1 MDEGRYLYCII
12 EENEPKTFGP
22 LGIGGRGDELVT
34 VLCDGLACVV
44 SSSPITKY
52 RIMREYTMAHYR
64 AIEKVMENYAVLP
77 IRFSTI
83 AESDQEIIEQ
93 VLRPRRDEFKRLL
106 HWISGKESVEVRA
119 SFTNMDAVFQELLQ
133 ASQSL
138 QTIKATAAAKP
149 AAAAYYD
156 RIEIG
161 RTVQAMIKEKRR
173 TTGARI
179 LEALK
184 PYACEFRDNSQKL
197 YADQS
202 ICYLAFLLENGR
214 TPAFDRAL
222 SELRAALGAPLKWTV
237 KRQVAPFDFV
247 TIVINLRE
255 VSHVSAG

>member
-44 SSSPITKY
+44 SNSPITKY

-83 AESDQEIIEQ
+83 AESDQEIIDQ
-93 VLRPRRDEFKRLL
+93 VLRPRREEFMRLL

-138 QTIKATAAAKP
+138 QAIKATAAAKP

-161 RTVQAMIKEKRR
+161 RTVQAMVKEKRR
-173 TTGARI
+173 ATGAQI
-179 LEALK
+179 LDALK
-184 PYACEFRDNSQKL
+184 PHACEFRDNSQKL

-202 ICYLAFLLENGR
+202 VCYLAFLLEGR
-214 TPAFDRAL
+214 KTPAFDQAL
-222 SELRAALGAPLKWTV
+222 GELRSTLGAQLKWTV